1 MSTNVGGPAGAP
13 ALLHALVDDAA
24 IFPPGNAP
32 MQAAVAAH
40 REHAISWYADL
51 VGPFLCSDQR
61 LPELQEALA
70 GTDEPLG
77 VGLVVTGGA
86 GAIEPALRWAAR
98 EPRIHLR
105 GLEVALRSTDDL
117 AAGARR
123 IASVFAAALP
133 DVPGFVEMPRPA
145 TAPPSADWL
154 AALDVLAEADC
165 RVKYRTGG
173 LDAGDFPSEWEL
185 AGLLEAALDRELAVK
200 CTAGL
205 HRAVRHTAPATGFEE
220 HGFLNVALATH
231 AALDGADTAD
241 LAALLARRDRDDVA
255 ASVRALS
262 SEQSA
267 STRRWFTSFG
277 SCSVIEPLD
286 ELVELGLF
294 SKEMVHG

>member
-1 MSTNVGGPAGAP
+1 MSTNGGGPAGDP

-86 GAIEPALRWAAR
+86 GAIEPALRWAAG
-98 EPRIHLR
+98 EPQIHLR

-133 DVPGFVEMPRPA
+133 DGVPR
-145 TAPPSADWL
+145 L
-154 AALDVLAEADC
+154 
-165 RVKYRTGG
+165 R
-173 LDAGDFPSEWEL
+173 GD
-185 AGLLEAALDRELAVK
+185 
-200 CTAGL
+200 
-205 HRAVRHTAPATGFEE
+205 APARYCPAERR
-220 HGFLNVALATH
+220 
-231 AALDGADTAD
+231 
-241 LAALLARRDRDDVA
+241 LARRA
-255 ASVRALS
+255 GRAGGGGLS
-262 SEQSA
+262 SE
-267 STRRWFTSFG
+267 
-277 SCSVIEPLD
+277 VP
-286 ELVELGLF
+286 
-294 SKEMVHG
+294 HGWA